1 MEETYDYI
9 VVGAGSAGCVVT
21 TRLILAGKS
30 VLLLECGP
38 EDNDPFIHVPG
49 GFVKAI
55 KPKRTFMF
63 KTEPQAGTGNRSL
76 TIPQGRTIG
85 GGSSVNAMI
94 YIRGQAQDYDD
105 WADLGCKGW
114 DYESVLPAFKKCE
127 QNQKFANF
135 YHGTEGP
142 LAVSDAGYRHPL
154 SYAFLRA
161 AQEAGFQ
168 YNDDFNGIS
177 QEGFGFYQTTTAN
190 GRRGSAAGRYLSK
203 VRNNRLLTVRTN
215 AEASAIFME
224 NGAASGVHYRAGKR
238 PVTLAKA
245 KEEVILCA
253 GALNTP
259 KLLMLSGIGPG
270 EQLRKFDITV
280 IRDLHGVGKNFQ
292 DHVAASVHGVTD
304 RKISLYKQDK
314 GLRAVKN
321 ALIYM
326 LTRGGVLSS
335 NIVES
340 GGFLDTAGSGRPDI
354 QFHVTPALV
363 GDANRTPMPFHGI
376 SINPCVLRP
385 TSRGEVSL
393 ASKLMSDQL
402 VIRANTLGTEQDVD
416 TLLRGIEIGRKI
428 LASPAFQKLG
438 FSEFS
443 PGLKATSRDKIV
455 EYIRCAAKTVYHPV
469 GTCKMGED
477 DLAVVDS
484 QLRVRGVSRLR
495 IADGSV
501 MPALVSGNT
510 NAPCIM
516 IGERCS
522 EFILGR

>member
-9 VVGAGSAGCVVT
+9 VVGAGSAGCVIA
-21 TRLILAGKS
+21 TRLVLAGKR

-38 EDNDPFIHVPG
+38 KDNDPFIQVPG

-63 KTEPQAGTGNRSL
+63 KTEPQPGTGNRSL
-76 TIPQGRTIG
+76 TIPQGRTLG

-127 QNQKFANF
+127 QNQKYADR
-135 YHGTEGP
+135 YHGTDGP
-142 LAVSDAGYRHPL
+142 LAVSDSGYRHPL

-161 AQEAGFQ
+161 AQEAGYR
-168 YNDDFNGIS
+168 YNEDFNGVA
-177 QEGFGFYQTTTAN
+177 QEGFGFYQTTTLN
-190 GRRGSAAGRYLSK
+190 GRRGSTAGRYLKQIRS
-203 VRNNRLLTVRTN
+203 NPLLTVRTG
-215 AEASAIFME
+215 AEASAIFLE
-224 NGAASGVHYRAGKR
+224 NGAASGVHYRVGGRAAMLVR
-238 PVTLAKA
+238 AN
-245 KEEVILCA
+245 EEVILCA

-270 EQLRKFDITV
+270 KQLQDFDIPV
-280 IRDLHGVGKNFQ
+280 IRELPGVGKNFQ

-304 RKISLYKQDK
+304 RKISLYRQDK
-314 GLRAVKN
+314 GLAALKN
-321 ALIYM
+321 ALIYL
-326 LTRGGVLSS
+326 LTGGGILSS

-340 GGFLDTAGSGRPDI
+340 GGFLDTNGSGRPDI

-363 GDANRTPMPFHGI
+363 SDANRTPMPYHGI

-385 TSRGEVSL
+385 TSRGEVTL
-393 ASKLMSDQL
+393 ASKTMSDQL
-402 VIRANTLGTEQDVD
+402 VIRANTLGTDDDVD
-416 TLLRGIEIGRKI
+416 TLLRGIEVGRRI
-428 LASPAFQKLG
+428 LSSPAFQKLG

-443 PGLKATSRDKIV
+443 PGSSATSRDQVV
-455 EYIRCAAKTVYHPV
+455 EYIRRAAKTVYHPV
-469 GTCKMGED
+469 GTCKMGAD
-477 DLAVVDS
+477 DMAVVDT

-495 IADGSV
+495 VADGSV
-501 MPALVSGNT
+501 MPTLVSGNT

-516 IGERCS
+516 IGEKCS
-522 EFILGR
+522 EFLLGN